1 MKKKHRASGRPRTK
15 HDSVATK
22 HELTAKVTTP
32 ADERAQSTPSAE
44 GVEVMG
50 KPLRDVKYP
59 ETMPFDESLLERART
74 QWLFGDW
81 ASLAQLD
88 RGTLRHHPDRAKLAL
103 LAAAGQLQQGDNL
116 AARQFTRLAQDWG
129 CSKGLISQI
138 LIAGVHNTLG
148 RAASLGTQQ
157 QRALRHFEASIAV
170 GSPGSEVRLLVQARV
185 TEQFAQLGLSS
196 ENIRQLPCPPNH
208 NDPEASYMRS
218 LPSFSATLQ
227 SNLET
232 LKADVKADISAEIRS
247 NNPNPYA
254 HNRTMTPV
262 LNKALLGFAEDKLKL
277 QGLKATYIDY
287 LATKAIQI
295 ERNCAG
301 RLATTVQD
309 AVVRQLVAECV
320 PGNALH
326 ILEIGALYGVSLAI
340 LYNHA
345 ITRFGNVRIVC
356 LDPFDGYYGAA
367 VDAVLNSPVN
377 DLTFRR
383 NMQLANVPVDDYSL
397 IKHYSTDQAALA
409 AAGKLSI
416 NLLVIDGDHSYDGV
430 KFDFENYFPLLQPGG
445 YVVFD
450 DYNAKEWPGVQ
461 RFIDEDLGKVAD
473 LEYLGAFSRTA
484 VARKRIL
491 AQA

>member
-1 MKKKHRASGRPRTK
+1 MKRKHRASRRAPTK
-15 HDSVATK
+15 NNSVASGDDF
-22 HELTAKVTTP
+22 TAKATP
-32 ADERAQSTPSAE
+32 QPDEPALATLSADDATVMRDFTHAE
-44 GVEVMG
+44 A
-50 KPLRDVKYP
+50 
-59 ETMPFDESLLERART
+59 MPFDENLLERART

-88 RGTLRHHPDRAKLAL
+88 RGTLQHHPDRAKLAL
-103 LAAAGQLQQGDNL
+103 LAAAGQLQQGDTV

-148 RAASLGTQQ
+148 RAASLGAHQ
-157 QRALRHFEASIAV
+157 QRALRHFETSIAV
-170 GSPGSEVRLLVQARV
+170 GSPGSEVRLLAQARV
-185 TEQFAQLGLSS
+185 AEQFAQLGLPS
-196 ENIRQLPCPPNH
+196 ENIKQLPCVTIYGDH
-208 NDPEASYMRS
+208 EASTMRS
-218 LPSFSATLQ
+218 LPAFSATLQ
-227 SNLET
+227 SNLER
-232 LKADVKADISAEIRS
+232 LKADVKADINAEIRS
-247 NNPNPYA
+247 NSPNPYV
-254 HNRTMTPV
+254 HNRTMTPL
-262 LNKALLGFAEDKLKL
+262 LNKALRGFAEENLKRP
-277 QGLKATYIDY
+277 GLKATYIDY
-287 LATKAIQI
+287 LATKAIQL

-320 PGNALH
+320 PGNTLH

-345 ITRFGNVRIVC
+345 ITRFENVQVVC

-383 NMQLANVPVDDYSL
+383 NMLLASVPMEDYSL
-397 IKHYSTDQAALA
+397 IKHYSTDQVALA

-416 NLLVIDGDHSYDGV
+416 NLLVIDGDHSYEGV
-430 KFDFENYFPLLQPGG
+430 KFDFENYFPLLQPGA
-445 YVVFD
+445 YIIFD

-461 RFIDEDLGKVAD
+461 KFIDEDLGKTPD
-473 LEYLGAFSRTA
+473 LEYLGAISRTA
-484 VARKRIL
+484 VARKKAL
-491 AQA
+491 LPA